1 MLLDFFFAT
10 FPQEHTRTSEN
21 WYLKPN
27 TFPISTQICLSEG
40 VAKCLKMAILSI
52 FGSFF
57 DDFLKKIS
65 IELYF
70 FFTIL
75 WYPNGTKTFGK
86 VRLFK
91 WFSNTVIDEA

>member
-27 TFPISTQICLSEG
+27 TFPISTQIFLSEG
-40 VAKCLKMAILSI
+40 LAKFLKMAILSI
-52 FGSFF
+52 FGSYF
-57 DDFLKKIS
+57 DDFLKNIS
-65 IELYF
+65 VEF
-70 FFTIL
+70 FFL
-75 WYPNGTKTFGK
+75 QFCGSLMVQKTFGK